1 MEKKKTKTTKIII
14 IILILILFFY
24 AIISTLFI
32 VNVNSADCYIGNYDE
47 YICYNGEIFYKIC
60 DENKELFSE
69 DFYDNYEDFS
79 VSNLEDLNERSIS
92 VKGINTNIKSIT
104 ENVLV
109 VYDDSSHNEIVFL
122 QLDHF
127 LDTVCFAKRQ

>member
-1 MEKKKTKTTKIII
+1 MEKKKTKTIL

-32 VNVNSADCYIGNYDE
+32 VNVNSVECYIGNYDE

-60 DENKELFSE
+60 DENEELFSE
-69 DFYDNYEDFS
+69 HFYDSYENFN
-79 VSNLEDLNERSIS
+79 VSSLEELNERSLSI
-92 VKGINTNIKSIT
+92 KGINTNIRGLT
-104 ENVLV
+104 EKVLV
-109 VYDDSSHNEIVFL
+109 VYDDSSYNEIVFL

-127 LDTVCFAKRQ
+127 SDTVCFAKRQ

>member
-1 MEKKKTKTTKIII
+1 MEKKKTKTIL

-32 VNVNSADCYIGNYDE
+32 VNVNSVECYIGNYDE

-69 DFYDNYEDFS
+69 HFYDSYENFN
-79 VSNLEDLNERSIS
+79 VSSLEELNERSLSI
-92 VKGINTNIKSIT
+92 KGINTNIRGLT
-104 ENVLV
+104 EKVLV
-109 VYDDSSHNEIVFL
+109 VYDDSSYNEIVFL

-127 LDTVCFAKRQ
+127 SDTVCFAKRQ